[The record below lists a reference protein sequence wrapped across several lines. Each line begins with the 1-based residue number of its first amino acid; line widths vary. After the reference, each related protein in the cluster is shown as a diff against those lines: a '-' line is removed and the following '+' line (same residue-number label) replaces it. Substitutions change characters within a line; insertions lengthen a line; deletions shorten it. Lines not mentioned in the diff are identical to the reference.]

1 MQTKTAV
8 KATCKRV
15 ALLLK
20 TERERKT
27 EDEPEGLSMTVLA
40 KRAGLSQ
47 PSISYIERSSR
58 RSPNL
63 ETLLLICGALGV
75 EPFAIIVEATKP
87 VSDRANRIIRHPFH
101 VPTKAAV
108 KAICKRVALLVKTE
122 RERKPL
128 SMTVLAERT
137 GLSQPSISYI
147 ERSKRVPNLETLLL
161 ISDALGIE
169 LSVILAE
176 ATKPAKQKRP

>member
-1 MQTKTAV
+1 MQPKTAV
-8 KATCKRV
+8 KAACKRV

-27 EDEPEGLSMTVLA
+27 ENKPQGLSMTVLA
-40 KRAGLSQ
+40 NRAGLSQ
-47 PSISYIERSSR
+47 PSIGYIESSR

-63 ETLLLICGALGV
+63 ETLLFICGALGV
-75 EPFAIIVEATKP
+75 ELSAIIAEATKP
-87 VSDRANRIIRHPFH
+87 VSVRASQIFRHTPK

-108 KAICKRVALLVKTE
+108 KVICKRVALLLKTE
-122 RERKPL
+122 RGRKPL
-128 SMTVLAERT
+128 SMTALAERT

-147 ERSKRVPNLETLLL
+147 ERSKCVPNLETLLI
-161 ISDALGIE
+161 ISDALDIE
-169 LSVILAE
+169 LSAIIAE

>member
-1 MQTKTAV
+1 MQPKTAV

-27 EDEPEGLSMTVLA
+27 KHEPQGLSMTVLA
-40 KRAGLSQ
+40 DRAGLSQ
-47 PSISYIERSSR
+47 PSIGYIEGSR

-75 EPFAIIVEATKP
+75 ELSVIIAEATKP
-87 VSDRANRIIRHPFH
+87 ASDRTNKIIRHASR
-101 VPTKAAV
+101 VPTKAVV
-108 KAICKRVALLVKTE
+108 KATCKRVALLLKKE

-147 ERSKRVPNLETLLL
+147 ERSKCVPNLETLII
-161 ISDALGIE
+161 ISDALGVE
-169 LSVILAE
+169 LSDIIAE